1 MSWVIGIVAGYLIGS
16 IPFALLLG
24 RRHGIDIRH
33 VGSGNV
39 GATNVLRAVG
49 ARAAVLTLLLDA
61 AKGTIAVFIAR
72 QLADEPSVPV
82 LAALASIVGHVSP
95 VWLRF
100 RGGKGVATAGGA
112 FGVIAPFALGVAMVA
127 FGLTVWLTRFVS
139 LGSIVAAATLV
150 CVLVVTDSSLVVTG
164 GAAIAALVI
173 VVGHRENVA
182 RLIAGTEHRLGQRPI
197 TGVGR

>member
-1 MSWVIGIVAGYLIGS
+1 MSWVIAIVAGYLIGS

-49 ARAAVLTLLLDA
+49 ARAAMVTLLLDA
-61 AKGTIAVFIAR
+61 AKGTIAVVIAR
-72 QLADEPSVPV
+72 QLADEPSVAV

-100 RGGKGVATAGGA
+100 RGGKGVATAAGA
-112 FGVIAPFALGVAMVA
+112 FGVLAPFALGVAMVA

-150 CVLVVTDSSLVVTG
+150 CVLVVTGSSLVVTG

>member
-1 MSWVIGIVAGYLIGS
+1 LSWVIAIVAGYLIGS

-24 RRHGIDIRH
+24 RRHGIDIRY

-49 ARAAVLTLLLDA
+49 ARAAMVTLLLDA

-72 QLADEPSVPV
+72 QVADEPSVAV

-100 RGGKGVATAGGA
+100 RGGKGVATAAGA
-112 FGVIAPFALGVAMVA
+112 FGVLAPFALGVAMVA

-150 CVLVVTDSSLVVTG
+150 CVLVVTGSPLVVTG

>member
-1 MSWVIGIVAGYLIGS
+1 LSWVIAIVAGYLIGS

-24 RRHGIDIRH
+24 RRHGIDIRY

-49 ARAAVLTLLLDA
+49 ARAAMVTLLLDA

-72 QLADEPSVPV
+72 QVADEPSVAV

-100 RGGKGVATAGGA
+100 RGGKGVATAAGA
-112 FGVIAPFALGVAMVA
+112 FGVLAPFALGVAMVA

-150 CVLVVTDSSLVVTG
+150 FVLVVT
-164 GAAIAALVI
+164 
-173 VVGHRENVA
+173 R
-182 RLIAGTEHRLGQRPI
+182 
-197 TGVGR
+197 